1 MRDIWSFLLQTMTAS
16 GVAVLLLLLKAV
28 FRDKL
33 PPRWQFA
40 AWGVLALFLTGGVLM
55 EAYTAYGQAGRIIAV
70 LGFLAL
76 LLALVGLYQGIRGL
90 REEDSYRLFPYV
102 GCVLN
107 GLLLT
112 AFICV
117 YMAGW

>member
-1 MRDIWSFLLQTMTAS
+1 MRRRYKFTVKNQSRPGIFST
-16 GVAVLLLLLKAV
+16 VI
-28 FRDKL
+28 
-33 PPRWQFA
+33 
-40 AWGVLALFLTGGVLM
+40 GVLALFLTGGVLM